1 MEAQIGLDAGR
12 IGLARLDH
20 RLERR
25 LDLLE
30 IGRRRPDRRERGRF
44 RLDHLADLEQLGEEL
59 HRLHGAVA
67 PAQHLAV
74 EQVPAHRRQRA
85 DAGAGL

>member
-1 MEAQIGLDAGR
+1 MEAQIRLDAR
-12 IGLARLDH
+12 RVGLARLDH
-20 RLERR
+20 RPERR
-25 LDLLE
+25 VDLLE
-30 IGRRRPDRRERGRF
+30 VGRRRPDRGECGGF
-44 RLDHLADLEQLGEEL
+44 RLDHLAYLEQLGEEL